1 MNKESKKII
10 IFLDSLLKNNSLIIK
25 TIISSYEKPTLAG
38 FEINFL
44 TNDIDVRKDKK
55 NSIFLIF

>member
-10 IFLDSLLKNNSLIIK
+10 IFLDLLLKNNSLIIK
-25 TIISSYEKPTLAG
+25 KIISSYEKPTLPG

-55 NSIFLIF
+55 TVFFLIF